1 MTIVAPVNT
10 AIERTELQDALQW
23 LTGATMVTAF
33 GLVLIAIIASVVSY
47 FVTSLAWRAWIARK
61 RKARVLRAR
70 GRKLAG

>member
-1 MTIVAPVNT
+1 MEFVRVPDDNRGYLVF
-10 AIERTELQDALQW
+10 DW
-23 LTGATMVTAF
+23 VTMGQLLSLPLIAF